1 MTEEKV
7 EKVVRPIEKTL
18 DDQISKIA
26 SAMGV
31 SKDQVIR
38 MAIKTLTSKEPD
50 KLDRYMELY
59 EKTKDLPIRN
69 TGAGVGNIPSI
80 QEIILYKMLG
90 GIDKEEKSSIDLEKI
105 LSFQL
110 LKSMFA
116 PTPTEMMM
124 YMNMF
129 KDNSDK
135 SSDKSEFF
143 KMMLQQQQQTQNA
156 LMAAIFGKERAE
168 SIQKIAELEKKNTE
182 QQLQAKLDFA
192 EKVLPEII
200 KLQNKIELMEK
211 SGGKSFLEEMQE
223 YATFHRAMKEFAK
236 EHGFVEKEDK
246 INWAELAK
254 QILGLGKEAVT
265 KLPSPTPPPPRTIQP
280 IQPKIIP
287 EPTKNT
293 KKTST
298 TKETTKE
305 KPEETPQESF
315 TEPLMSDIKKKK

>member
-1 MTEEKV
+1 MTEEKI

-26 SAMGV
+26 TAMGV

-38 MAIKTLTSKEPD
+38 TAIKNLTSKEPD

-59 EKTKDLPIRN
+59 EKTKDLPIKN
-69 TGAGVGNIPSI
+69 TGTGAGNIPSI

-90 GIDKEEKSSIDLEKI
+90 GIDKEEKSGIDMEKI

-110 LKSMFA
+110 LKSIFA

-129 KDNSDK
+129 KDNNDK

-143 KMMLQQQQQTQNA
+143 KMMLQQQQQSQNA
-156 LMAAIFGKERAE
+156 LMTAIFGKEKAE

-192 EKVLPEII
+192 EKVLPELVR
-200 KLQNKIELMEK
+200 LQNKIESMEK
-211 SGGKSFLEEMQE
+211 SGGKSLLEEMQE
-223 YATFHRAMKEFAK
+223 YSAFHQAMKEFAK
-236 EHGFVEKEDK
+236 EHGFAEKEDK
-246 INWAELAK
+246 INWTELAK

-265 KLPSPTPPPPRTIQP
+265 RLPSQTPPPPRTIQP
-280 IQPKIIP
+280 IQPKVIP

-293 KKTST
+293 TI
-298 TKETTKE
+298 KE
-305 KPEETPQESF
+305 KPKETPPSESF
-315 TEPLMSDIKKKK
+315 TEPLMSSRKKKK